1 MSTPSDHQSSPEP
14 GREPGR
20 EAGSASG
27 PVRVHRSHSAI
38 AGGVLL
44 TLVFGALALDAIVN
58 GGARTAWSALATVLI
73 VAPVVVAFTF
83 RPAVFVDEDR
93 LRVRNPFRTVTLPWG
108 AVAAFRSGYS
118 HEVLSTDG
126 KRYQLWA
133 LPVSLRARKKSQR
146 VKARQDAV
154 SPLGMST
161 DGVAAGLAAAPARG
175 DTDRVVDDLRELQE
189 RRAAA
194 TPGEVTVRWA
204 YEIFGPALAGLVL
217 LGVVQLIG

>member
-1 MSTPSDHQSSPEP
+1 MSTPSDHQPSPEP
-14 GREPGR
+14 GRE
-20 EAGSASG
+20 AG
-27 PVRVHRSHSAI
+27 PVRVHRSNSAI
-38 AGGVLL
+38 AGGILL

-58 GGARTAWSALATVLI
+58 GAARTAWSALAVVLV
-73 VAPVVVAFTF
+73 VAPLVIAFTF
-83 RPAVFVDEDR
+83 RPAVFVDDDA

-118 HEVLSTDG
+118 HEVLDTAG

-133 LPVSLRARKKSQR
+133 LPVSLRARKKAQR

-154 SPLGMST
+154 SPVAMST
-161 DGVAAGLAAAPARG
+161 DGVAAGIAAAPGRG

-194 TPGEVTVRWA
+194 
-204 YEIFGPALAGLVL
+204 
-217 LGVVQLIG
+217 